1 MTISHP
7 APSRAALSPAL
18 SPPARPEPDARAWSA
33 PGRSLRRVT
42 RTLAVGALAA
52 TMGMA
57 ASPTLAQASPE
68 RSPSR
73 ATAVT
78 DDDPASLR
86 RFVEQRPSWT
96 DCDHKELDE
105 AGARCA
111 TIRVP
116 LDYRHPEGRTL
127 TIGFS
132 RIKATDTRNRIGL
145 MMHNSGGPGGITLD
159 MPLLDAPAMGKEL
172 AARYDLIGMDPRGVG
187 RSSPLRCGT
196 SGHWLRSAGYDTG
209 GFRAQA
215 RYEADL
221 VKSCQRVYGKDL
233 SYLGHFTTRNTARD
247 MDLLRAVLGERK
259 TSYFGISYGTYLG
272 AVYAKMF
279 PSRVDRLL
287 LDSAIDPAQWYVPG
301 FRDATAANEAYLDTW
316 AAWAAWR
323 HDTYGLGD
331 SAAKVRATVEGIAR
345 QAARTAFKV
354 GPYTADGQQVPQALA
369 MTMADDR
376 EFARTAETAR
386 VLHDAARG
394 RTVEPTETLRAAL
407 GPPDDE
413 SEVQNSL
420 QMALQCADRAAP
432 RDLSWY
438 RNNVER
444 SRATAPLFGPLFN
457 GVHPC
462 AFWPSEPVE
471 PPVTSGNDVPGLIVQ
486 ATGDTRTSYAN
497 GQGLHQKMPNSR
509 LITLKAQVHGVYALY
524 PNRCVDRQVNDY
536 LRTGELPARDTVC
549 EKDPADAVGR

>member
-1 MTISHP
+1 MTISHS
-7 APSRAALSPAL
+7 APSSAALPPAL
-18 SPPARPEPDARAWSA
+18 SPPTRPEPDARARLVTRRG
-33 PGRSLRRVT
+33 PRRVT

-52 TMGMA
+52 ALGMT
-57 ASPTLAQASPE
+57 ASNTLAQASPE
-68 RSPSR
+68 PSPSR
-73 ATAVT
+73 ATAAT
-78 DDDPASLR
+78 GEDPASLR
-86 RFVEQRPSWT
+86 RFVEQRPRWT
-96 DCDHKELDE
+96 ACDHKELDA

-111 TIRVP
+111 TIQVP

-159 MPLLDAPAMGKEL
+159 MPLLDAPAMGREL

-187 RSSPLRCGT
+187 RSSPVRCGT
-196 SGHWLRSAGYDTG
+196 SGHWLRSAGYDTE

-221 VKSCQRVYGKDL
+221 VRSCQRVYGEDL
-233 SYLGHFTTRNTARD
+233 VYLGHFTTRNTARD
-247 MDLLRAVLGERK
+247 MDLLRTVLGERK

-272 AVYAKMF
+272 AVYAQMF
-279 PSRVDRLL
+279 PNRIDRLL
-287 LDSAIDPAQWYVPG
+287 LDSAIDPAQWYVPA
-301 FRDATAANEAYLDTW
+301 FRDATSANEEYLDTW
-316 AAWAAWR
+316 AAWAARR

-345 QAARTAFKV
+345 QAARTPLKV

-369 MTMADDR
+369 MTTVDDR
-376 EFARTAETAR
+376 EFAWTAETVR
-386 VLHDAARG
+386 ILHDAALG
-394 RTVEPTETLRAAL
+394 RTVEPTETLLAAL

-413 SEVQNSL
+413 AEVQNSL
-420 QMALQCADRAAP
+420 QIALQCADRAAP
-432 RDLSWY
+432 RELSWY
-438 RNNVER
+438 RGNVER

-471 PPVTSGNDVPGLIVQ
+471 PPMTGGNDVPGLIVQ
-486 ATGDTRTSYAN
+486 ATGDTRTSHAN
-497 GQGLHQKMPNSR
+497 GQGLHRKMPNSR
-509 LITLKAQVHGVYALY
+509 LITLKARVHGVYGLY
-524 PNRCVDRQVNDY
+524 PNACVHQQVNDY
-536 LRTGELPARDTVC
+536 LRTGDLPARDTIC